1 MAMTGS
7 ALFTVIF
14 GGIIL
19 IVGILGQIFGIRKGR
34 SLHPE
39 DRRMGK
45 VAFTVG
51 SIVVA
56 LWIVTF
62 ITVRLLHFKTTGHW

>member
-1 MAMTGS
+1 MTGS

-19 IVGILGQIFGIRKGR
+19 VVGLLGQIFGIRKGK
-34 SLHPE
+34 SIHPE
-39 DRRMGK
+39 DRRMGR
-45 VAFTVG
+45 VVFTVG

-62 ITVRLLHFKTTGHW
+62 ITVRLLHFKSTGHW

>member
-1 MAMTGS
+1 MTGS
-7 ALFTVIF
+7 ALFTVII

-19 IVGILGQIFGIRKGR
+19 IVGLLGQIFGIRKGR
-34 SLHPE
+34 SSHPE

-45 VAFTVG
+45 IVFTVG

-62 ITVRLLHFKTTGHW
+62 VTVRLLHFKTTGHW

>member
-1 MAMTGS
+1 MTGS

-34 SLHPE
+34 SVHPE
-39 DRRMGK
+39 DRRMGR

-62 ITVRLLHFKTTGHW
+62 IAVRLLQFKETGHW

>member
-1 MAMTGS
+1 MTGS

-19 IVGILGQIFGIRKGR
+19 VVGLLGQIFGIRKGR
-34 SLHPE
+34 SVHPE
-39 DRRMGK
+39 DRRIGR
-45 VAFTVG
+45 VVFTVG

-62 ITVRLLHFKTTGHW
+62 VTVRLLHFKTTGHW

>member
-1 MAMTGS
+1 MTGS

-19 IVGILGQIFGIRKGR
+19 IVGLLGQIFGIRKGR
-34 SLHPE
+34 SIHPE
-39 DRRMGK
+39 DRRIGR
-45 VAFTVG
+45 VVFTVG

-62 ITVRLLHFKTTGHW
+62 VTVRLLHFKTTGHW